1 MGRASPRGAGVGDSL
16 TLLLD
21 AGYLIALHSEG
32 DANHKRA
39 RALFPEIVGGIH
51 GRPYISDYLV
61 AEVLNFFS
69 RKTRSARNLEH
80 LLDEILGRNVEPWFE
95 IIWMDQEVFAH
106 ALDLYAVLGVGRGL
120 SFTDCTSVALAKAER
135 IEQIVS
141 FDKGFDG
148 ILTRLA

>member
-1 MGRASPRGAGVGDSL
+1 GHP
-16 TLLLD
+16 
-21 AGYLIALHSEG
+21 IAVHAEG
-32 DANHKRA
+32 EGNDKRA
-39 RALFPEIVGGIH
+39 RALFHEIVGGIH

-80 LLDEILGRNVEPWFE
+80 LLDEILGRNVQPWFE

-120 SFTDCTSVALAKAER
+120 SFSDCTSVALAKSER
-135 IEQIVS
+135 VEKNRC
-141 FDKGFDG
+141 FDK
-148 ILTRLA
+148 